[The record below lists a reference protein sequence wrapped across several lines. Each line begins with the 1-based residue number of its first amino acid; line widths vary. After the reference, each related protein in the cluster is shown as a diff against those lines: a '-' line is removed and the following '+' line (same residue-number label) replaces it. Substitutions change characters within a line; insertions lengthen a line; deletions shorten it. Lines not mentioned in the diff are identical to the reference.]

1 MKLFQQLLVATVSL
15 GFIAPIAAQASDF
28 DIEGMNSYVRKKST
42 SRKQKLFNSNSFN
55 NELAKQKVK
64 NSIVENT
71 AFEAGSFSDTTT
83 LDSKVVFT
91 LGAINSPVNASGNAI
106 VDESAK
112 TTYMIQNNL
121 NTSFTGDDNLYIR
134 LKSGNSG
141 DWQTSRTYGTYP
153 VSYTHLTLP
162 TILRV

>member
-15 GFIAPIAAQASDF
+15 GFITPIAAQASDF

-91 LGAINSPVNASGNAI
+91 VGALNSPVDTNGNAI
-106 VDESAK
+106 KDESVRA
-112 TTYMIQNNL
+112 TYMIQNNL
-121 NTSFTGDDNLYIR
+121 NTSFSGDDNLYVR
-134 LKSGNSG
+134 LKSGNAG
-141 DWQTSRTYGTYP
+141 AWQTNKTYGTCLL
-153 VSYTHLTLP
+153 YTSP
-162 TILRV
+162 SPRD